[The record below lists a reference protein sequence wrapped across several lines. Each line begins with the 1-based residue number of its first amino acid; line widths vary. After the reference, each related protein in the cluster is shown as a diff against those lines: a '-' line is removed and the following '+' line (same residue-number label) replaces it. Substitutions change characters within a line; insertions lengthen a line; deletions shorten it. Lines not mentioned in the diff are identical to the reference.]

1 MNEEELNSIT
11 PRSTTSIETAQSSE
25 SIERPSSSFVEP
37 IKTSSNVQ
45 DEEGEDDSSTTNA
58 SQLPEIE
65 DDIEPSRSNRRSPYH
80 LFGVF
85 FFLASI
91 VAAIILVLVTTLIG
105 PTEPS
110 ATESA
115 SASEAANRRLG
126 FIFGAF
132 FSAFLGFLFLC
143 LCSTYYLGAS
153 TSWEIPKFTGIRFSF
168 TNFVILSGLLVEFV
182 QICSFSFNRTQLFS
196 GFNLSYINYI
206 AIPAGQNSPTF
217 FIIYWVFFALAFT
230 PYLFILIIRVLVYV
244 YTLRKGEALAVEI
257 VEKSQGKIYSV
268 LWFLVNTLYFP
279 VIGTMIAGT
288 DCTYREEV
296 TLDADVSII
305 CFEGS
310 HIAIL
315 ISTMIA
321 LIIYYPAA
329 SFAQAQ
335 TQSISDIKFKPR
347 IVFIMLQGKFLLV
360 SLSTFFTHT
369 FSVYYSDVL
378 FVDIVLLVLNIVGQ
392 PCLVRWVNRLRTFLF
407 SMSLWATICSGVIGT
422 WILNDQYSKIPVIL
436 LLIVWGIMVVSF
448 PVGFFIRDK
457 FFPPPKEED
466 DDV

>member
-110 ATESA
+110 ATESD

-143 LCSTYYLGAS
+143 LCTLPIS
-153 TSWEIPKFTGIRFSF
+153 SF
-168 TNFVILSGLLVEFV
+168 
-182 QICSFSFNRTQLFS
+182 
-196 GFNLSYINYI
+196 
-206 AIPAGQNSPTF
+206 
-217 FIIYWVFFALAFT
+217 
-230 PYLFILIIRVLVYV
+230 
-244 YTLRKGEALAVEI
+244 
-257 VEKSQGKIYSV
+257 
-268 LWFLVNTLYFP
+268 FL
-279 VIGTMIAGT
+279 
-288 DCTYREEV
+288 DC
-296 TLDADVSII
+296 
-305 CFEGS
+305 
-310 HIAIL
+310 
-315 ISTMIA
+315 
-321 LIIYYPAA
+321 
-329 SFAQAQ
+329 
-335 TQSISDIKFKPR
+335 
-347 IVFIMLQGKFLLV
+347 
-360 SLSTFFTHT
+360 
-369 FSVYYSDVL
+369 
-378 FVDIVLLVLNIVGQ
+378 
-392 PCLVRWVNRLRTFLF
+392 W
-407 SMSLWATICSGVIGT
+407 
-422 WILNDQYSKIPVIL
+422 
-436 LLIVWGIMVVSF
+436 
-448 PVGFFIRDK
+448 
-457 FFPPPKEED
+457 
-466 DDV
+466 